1 MADYLFRNVDILDLK
16 PSIGVGIKV
25 PFDGATGINTTF
37 TTQDA
42 IKSNLLNFLLTGKR
56 ERVLNPG
63 FGSGLRELMFQPLSD
78 DLRGDMENLIIGGV
92 NEFFPNV
99 QINNLTIDFVQE
111 ESKVIINLNYSVIN
125 TNIEDEI
132 QININN
138 GGV

>member
-99 QINNLTIDFVQE
+99 QINDLTIDFVQE
-111 ESKVIINLNYSVIN
+111 ESKVIVNLNYSVIN
-125 TNIEDEI
+125 TNIQDSI

-138 GGV
+138 GRI

>member
-16 PSIGVGIKV
+16 PSTGVGIKI
-25 PFDGATGINTTF
+25 PFDGATGITSTF

-63 FGSGLRELMFQPLSD
+63 FGSGLRELMFQPLND
-78 DLRGDMENLIIGGV
+78 TLKGQIEELVLGGV
-92 NEFFPNV
+92 SEFFPTV
-99 QINNLTIDFVQE
+99 RINDLDVGLDPDRSTTTIA
-111 ESKVIINLNYSVIN
+111 INYSVIN

>member
-1 MADYLFRNVDILDLK
+1 MADYLFRNIDILDTK
-16 PSIGVGIKV
+16 PSTGVGIKI

-63 FGSGLRELMFQPLSD
+63 FGSGLRELMFQPITD
-78 DLRGDMENLIIGGV
+78 ELRGDMENLIIGGV
-92 NEFFPNV
+92 NEFFPNI
-99 QINNLTIDFVQE
+99 QINDLTIDFIQN
-111 ESKVIINLNYSVIN
+111 ESKVIVNLNYSVIN
-125 TNIEDEI
+125 TNIQDSI

>member
-16 PSIGVGIKV
+16 PSTGVGIKI

-63 FGSGLRELMFQPLSD
+63 FGSGLRELMFQPLTD
-78 DLRGDMENLIIGGV
+78 DLRNDMENLIIGGV

-99 QINNLTIDFVQE
+99 QINDLTIDFVQD
-111 ESKVIINLNYSVIN
+111 ESKVIVNLNYSVIN
-125 TNIEDEI
+125 TNIQDSI

>member
-1 MADYLFRNVDILDLK
+1 MANYQFRNIDILDLK
-16 PSIGVGIKV
+16 PSTGVGIKV
-25 PFDGATGINTTF
+25 PFDGATGLNTTF

-42 IKSNLLNFLLTGKR
+42 INSNLLNFLLTGKR

-63 FGSGLRELMFQPLSD
+63 FGSGLREAMFAPMTE
-78 DLRGDMENLIIGGV
+78 DLRQDITDLIIGGV
-92 NEFFPNV
+92 RSFFPNV
-99 QINNLTIDFVQE
+99 QINSLDIEFNQE
-111 ESKVIINLNYSVIN
+111 ASTAIINLNYSVIN

>member
-16 PSIGVGIKV
+16 PSTGVGIKI
-25 PFDGATGINTTF
+25 PFDGATGIKTTF
-37 TTQDA
+37 TTQDS

-63 FGSGLRELMFQPLSD
+63 FGSGLRELMFQPITD
-78 DLRGDMENLIIGGV
+78 ELRGDMENLIIGGV
-92 NEFFPNV
+92 NEFFPNI
-99 QINNLTIDFVQE
+99 QINDLTIDFIQN
-111 ESKVIINLNYSVIN
+111 ESKVIVNLNYSVIN
-125 TNIEDEI
+125 TNIQDSI

>member
-16 PSIGVGIKV
+16 PSTGVGIKI

-56 ERVLNPG
+56 ERVLNPS
-63 FGSGLRELMFQPLSD
+63 FGSGLRELMFQPLTD

-99 QINNLTIDFVQE
+99 QINDLTIDFVQE

>member
-1 MADYLFRNVDILDLK
+1 MADYLFRNIDILDTQ
-16 PSIGVGIKV
+16 PSTGVGIKI

-37 TTQDA
+37 TTKDA

-63 FGSGLRELMFQPLSD
+63 FGSGLRELMFQPLTD
-78 DLRGDMENLIIGGV
+78 TLKGQMEDLVITGV
-92 NEFFPNV
+92 SQFFPNV
-99 QINNLTIDFVQE
+99 RINDLNVDLDPDNSSTVLSI
-111 ESKVIINLNYSVIN
+111 NYSVIN
-125 TNIEDEI
+125 TNIDDDI

>member
-1 MADYLFRNVDILDLK
+1 MADYLFRNIDILDTK
-16 PSIGVGIKV
+16 PSTGVGIKI

-37 TTQDA
+37 TTKDA

-63 FGSGLRELMFQPLSD
+63 FGSGLRELMFQPLTD
-78 DLRGDMENLIIGGV
+78 ILKGQMEDLVITGV
-92 NEFFPNV
+92 SQFFPNV
-99 QINNLTIDFVQE
+99 RINNLSVDLDPNNSSTVLSI
-111 ESKVIINLNYSVIN
+111 NYSVIN
-125 TNIEDEI
+125 TNIDDDI

>member
-1 MADYLFRNVDILDLK
+1 MSRYQFKNIDILDVN
-16 PSIGVGIKV
+16 PSVGIGIKV
-25 PFDGATGINTTF
+25 PFDGATGLNTTF

-63 FGSGLRELMFQPLSD
+63 FGAGLRELIFNPISSELSSD
-78 DLRGDMENLIIGGV
+78 IKDLITGGV
-92 NEFFPNV
+92 SEFFPNV
-99 QINNLTIDFVQE
+99 VINDLNVQFEEDKSTI
-111 ESKVIINLNYSVIN
+111 IINLNYSVIN
-125 TNIEDEI
+125 TNIQDTI

>member
-16 PSIGVGIKV
+16 PSTGVGIKI

-63 FGSGLRELMFQPLSD
+63 FGAGLRELIFNPISSELSSD
-78 DLRGDMENLIIGGV
+78 IKDLITL
-92 NEFFPNV
+92 
-99 QINNLTIDFVQE
+99 
-111 ESKVIINLNYSVIN
+111 
-125 TNIEDEI
+125 
-132 QININN
+132 
-138 GGV
+138 

>member
-1 MADYLFRNVDILDLK
+1 MSRYQFKNIDILDVN
-16 PSIGVGIKV
+16 PSVGIGIKV
-25 PFDGATGINTTF
+25 PFDGATGLNTTF

-63 FGSGLRELMFQPLSD
+63 FGAGLRELIFNPISSELSSD
-78 DLRGDMENLIIGGV
+78 IKDLITGGV
-92 NEFFPNV
+92 SEFFPNV
-99 QINNLTIDFVQE
+99 VINDLNVQFEENKSTI
-111 ESKVIINLNYSVIN
+111 IINLNYSVIN
-125 TNIEDEI
+125 TNIQDTI

>member
-1 MADYLFRNVDILDLK
+1 MANYQFRNIDILDLK
-16 PSIGVGIKV
+16 PSTGVGIKV
-25 PFDGATGINTTF
+25 PFDGATGLNTTF

-63 FGSGLRELMFQPLSD
+63 FGSGLREAMFAPMTE
-78 DLRGDMENLIIGGV
+78 DLRQEITDLIIGGV
-92 NEFFPNV
+92 RSFFPNV
-99 QINNLTIDFVQE
+99 QINSLNIEFNQE
-111 ESKVIINLNYSVIN
+111 ASTAIINLNYSVIN

-138 GGV
+138 GRV

>member
-1 MADYLFRNVDILDLK
+1 MANYQFRNIDILDLK
-16 PSIGVGIKV
+16 PSTGVGIKV
-25 PFDGATGINTTF
+25 PFDGATGLNTTF

-63 FGSGLRELMFQPLSD
+63 FGSGLREAMFAPMTE
-78 DLRGDMENLIIGGV
+78 DLRQDITDLIIGGV
-92 NEFFPNV
+92 RSFFPNV
-99 QINNLTIDFVQE
+99 QINSLNIEFNQE
-111 ESKVIINLNYSVIN
+111 ASTAIINLNYSVIN

-138 GGV
+138 GRV